1 MQRRKIPRLSG
12 PHRWRWRTGMLAVA
26 AALFVPA
33 VPAIAM
39 TAAPSSTAA
48 PSASTASTSTASTSA
63 AAEEVH
69 AVGAGECLA
78 VPQPTTAIPPAR
90 TQTAIEDCTGAAN
103 ELWTPTTS
111 SALTVYDGTYCLDAR
126 HNGVTSG
133 TVVQV
138 YPCNGGTNQE
148 WTVNAN
154 GTITGVQSGLCLTAE
169 SSGLVDIA
177 TCTSGSD
184 QQWTLGTTTP
194 PPPTNPFGDPNL
206 VSMFDGK
213 DLSGWTTADSKG
225 WIVNSDDAIQSTGDA
240 RGWIYYNKKFAS
252 SFRWIFDVRQ
262 VTGGPSPH
270 NPTQLFW
277 GTITPIRDALSAIQ
291 VQAPTSNCWDY
302 QPGENN
308 ACSGKFTVVKDLGLS
323 ISNWSQCEI
332 LADGTTGTAKYACCP
347 LTAGEATCNDAE
359 EAAVFTSL
367 AAVTDGPV
375 AIQVH
380 NAGIEDEYKGLWF
393 ESPVT
398 YEPGTFITA
407 SG

>member
-1 MQRRKIPRLSG
+1 VPKKLKPPGPYRR
-12 PHRWRWRTGMLAVA
+12 RWRWRTVILAVT
-26 AALFVPA
+26 AALWVPA
-33 VPAIAM
+33 VPAIA
-39 TAAPSSTAA
+39 TSSAAA
-48 PSASTASTSTASTSA
+48 PSASA

-69 AVGAGECLA
+69 AVGASECLA

-103 ELWTPTTS
+103 ELWTPATS
-111 SALTVYDGTYCLDAR
+111 GELEVYDGTYCLDAR

-138 YPCNGGTNQE
+138 YPCNGGTNQQ

-177 TCTSGSD
+177 TCTGASS
-184 QQWTLGTTTP
+184 QQWTLGAATSP

-213 DLSGWTTADSKG
+213 DLSGWTTADAKG

-240 RGWIYYNKKFAS
+240 RGWIYYNTKFAS

-291 VQAPTSNCWDY
+291 FQAPTSNCWDY

-308 ACSGKFTVVKDLGLS
+308 ACSGKFTVVKNLGLS
-323 ISNWSQCEI
+323 IGNWSQCEI

-347 LTAGEATCNDAE
+347 LAAGATTCNDAQ
-359 EAAVFTSL
+359 EAAVFSSL

-398 YEPGTFITA
+398 YKPGTFITA